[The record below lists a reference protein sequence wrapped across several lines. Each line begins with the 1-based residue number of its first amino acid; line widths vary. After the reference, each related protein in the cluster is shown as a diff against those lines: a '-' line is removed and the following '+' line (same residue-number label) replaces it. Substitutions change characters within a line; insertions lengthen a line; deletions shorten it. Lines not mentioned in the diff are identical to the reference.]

1 MKKPKKFFRKAA
13 AICLAVCMVFTMLPA
28 AFADEIAWDQLSP
41 EEALMLQAQM
51 EEAERIRKEKEKKRL
66 EELAAQAAA
75 AAAAEQAAAEEAAR
89 LAAEEAARLAAEEAA
104 RKAAEEQASAPAVE
118 APAVE
123 EPAVE
128 EPDAEEPDTEES
140 AAEEPA
146 AKEPAAEEP
155 AAEEPAAEEPAVK
168 EPAVDEP
175 DAEEPDA
182 EESAAEESAAEEPA
196 AEEPAVEE
204 PAVEEPAVEE
214 PDAEEPAAEE
224 PDAEES
230 AVEEPA
236 AEEPAVEEPAV
247 EEPAVEEPAVEEPA
261 VEESAVEEPAVMLA
275 AAASVAVVEG
285 EEEENTV
292 AETAEAGASAPVV
305 HAPPTA
311 SGNIWKAAGQFFKT
325 VKEAIDAI
333 FTADPA
339 ATEAKVELTED
350 YEGSDGIEVDV
361 DEGKNVVIDLC
372 KKTFKV
378 ISGIAAKLTGKGSVT
393 VENGTIAS
401 EADAAVV
408 ETDVA
413 DLDIKN
419 VNLIGSGSASPVL
432 DINGGDVDVTGRTT
446 IDSGKSGNTA
456 IDISGASDVD
466 VDTTGVVLGK
476 VSASGAEVAA
486 DLHNGFYNGEISADA
501 DAKLAVDGG
510 NYTTNVG
517 KYVDEKTNYAEI
529 SNPAGKIYSAG
540 KNIPWSALGSSM
552 FAPTFVNMLKSGGA
566 IALPGNIAVGNS
578 TGKLIFINGRAVL
591 NGQSI
596 FIPGCR
602 YMCSTVSIVDGANS
616 VWYKGSEDGLTF
628 EVSAAVSYVA
638 IDNAKADAVIDG
650 VYAEL
655 EADTLEALSAGSH
668 SVRFVLK
675 NGSVVVTSIKV
686 APDEKIEWT
695 KGSEN
700 GLQYEMSGK
709 IKKVLIDHVKVS
721 AETDGKNA
729 VISASILQDLKT
741 GKHTVEFVLENTAH
755 VVTSITVK

>member
-123 EPAVE
+123 E
-128 EPDAEEPDTEES
+128 
-140 AAEEPA
+140 
-146 AKEPAAEEP
+146 
-155 AAEEPAAEEPAVK
+155 
-168 EPAVDEP
+168 
-175 DAEEPDA
+175 
-182 EESAAEESAAEEPA
+182 SAAEESAAEEPA
-196 AEEPAVEE
+196 AEEPAAEEPDAEE
-204 PAVEEPAVEE
+204 PAAEEPAAEEPAVEE
-214 PDAEEPAAEE
+214 PDAEEPA
-224 PDAEES
+224 
-230 AVEEPA
+230 
-236 AEEPAVEEPAV
+236 
-247 EEPAVEEPAVEEPA
+247 VEEPA
-261 VEESAVEEPAVMLA
+261 VEESDAEEPAAEEPAVMLA

-285 EEEENTV
+285 DEEENTV

-305 HAPPTA
+305 QAPPAA

-333 FTADPA
+333 FNADPA

-709 IKKVLIDHVKVS
+709 IKKVLIDHVKVN

-729 VISASILQDLKT
+729 VIPASILQDLKT

>member
-1 MKKPKKFFRKAA
+1 
-13 AICLAVCMVFTMLPA
+13 
-28 AFADEIAWDQLSP
+28 
-41 EEALMLQAQM
+41 MLQAQM

-118 APAVE
+118 SPAVK
-123 EPAVE
+123 EP
-128 EPDAEEPDTEES
+128 

-146 AKEPAAEEP
+146 TEEPDAEEP
-155 AAEEPAAEEPAVK
+155 AAEEPAAEEPVAEEPAVK
-168 EPAVDEP
+168 EPAVEEPAAEEPAAEESAVEEPAVEEPAAEEP

-182 EESAAEESAAEEPA
+182 EEPA
-196 AEEPAVEE
+196 AEEPATEE

-224 PDAEES
+224 PAAEEPDAEEP
-230 AVEEPA
+230 AVDEPAAEEPAAEEPDAEEPAVDEPDAEEPA
-236 AEEPAVEEPAV
+236 AEEPAA
-247 EEPAVEEPAVEEPA
+247 
-261 VEESAVEEPAVMLA
+261 EEPAVMLA

-285 EEEENTV
+285 DEEENTV

-305 HAPPTA
+305 QAPPAA

-333 FTADPA
+333 FNADPA

-393 VENGTIAS
+393 VENGTVAS

-729 VISASILQDLKT
+729 VIPASILQDLKT

>member
-1 MKKPKKFFRKAA
+1 MLFPLWRDDFNLSETGLDNGCHHIAGMDDFAQLGE
-13 AICLAVCMVFTMLPA
+13 LAGDFQHAFYAHSAGEGYFIVNHLLLKLIVLHIEVNHCPALVIDSLPA
-28 AFADEIAWDQLSP
+28 IACIGQHRGNDFYDGILVLQRRKFVRSEDELVELFPFDFQLPGS
-41 EEALMLQAQM
+41 
-51 EEAERIRKEKEKKRL
+51 
-66 EELAAQAAA
+66 
-75 AAAAEQAAAEEAAR
+75 
-89 LAAEEAARLAAEEAA
+89 
-104 RKAAEEQASAPAVE
+104 
-118 APAVE
+118 
-123 EPAVE
+123 
-128 EPDAEEPDTEES
+128 
-140 AAEEPA
+140 
-146 AKEPAAEEP
+146 
-155 AAEEPAAEEPAVK
+155 
-168 EPAVDEP
+168 
-175 DAEEPDA
+175 
-182 EESAAEESAAEEPA
+182 
-196 AEEPAVEE
+196 
-204 PAVEEPAVEE
+204 
-214 PDAEEPAAEE
+214 
-224 PDAEES
+224 
-230 AVEEPA
+230 
-236 AEEPAVEEPAV
+236 
-247 EEPAVEEPAVEEPA
+247 
-261 VEESAVEEPAVMLA
+261 
-275 AAASVAVVEG
+275 ASVAVVEG
-285 EEEENTV
+285 EEENTV

-305 HAPPTA
+305 QAPPAA

-333 FTADPA
+333 FNADPA

-393 VENGTIAS
+393 VENGTVAS

-476 VSASGAEVAA
+476 VSASGAGVAA

-602 YMCSTVSIVDGANS
+602 YMCSPVSIVDGANS

-628 EVSAAVSYVA
+628 ELSAAVSYVA

-729 VISASILQDLKT
+729 VIPASILQDLKT

>member
-1 MKKPKKFFRKAA
+1 
-13 AICLAVCMVFTMLPA
+13 
-28 AFADEIAWDQLSP
+28 
-41 EEALMLQAQM
+41 MLQAQM

-89 LAAEEAARLAAEEAA
+89 LAAEEAAR
-104 RKAAEEQASAPAVE
+104 KAAEEQASAPVAETPAVE
-118 APAVE
+118 EPVAETPVVEEPAAEEPTVEEPTVEEPTVEEPAAEEPTVEEPAAEEPTVEEPTVE

-128 EPDAEEPDTEES
+128 EPTVEEPT
-140 AAEEPA
+140 AEEPA
-146 AKEPAAEEP
+146 AEKPTVEESTVEEPAAEKPTVEEPAAEEP
-155 AAEEPAAEEPAVK
+155 AAEEPAAEKPTV
-168 EPAVDEP
+168 
-175 DAEEPDA
+175 EEPT
-182 EESAAEESAAEEPA
+182 
-196 AEEPAVEE
+196 VEE
-204 PAVEEPAVEE
+204 PAVEEPTVEE
-214 PDAEEPAAEE
+214 PTAEEPAAEK
-224 PDAEES
+224 PT
-230 AVEEPA
+230 VEEPA
-236 AEEPAVEEPAV
+236 AEEPT
-247 EEPAVEEPAVEEPA
+247 
-261 VEESAVEEPAVMLA
+261 VMLTA
-275 AAASVAVVEG
+275 DTSVAVVEDAEG
-285 EEEENTV
+285 ENTV
-292 AETAEAGASAPVV
+292 AETTEAGASVPVV
-305 HAPPTA
+305 QTPPAA

-333 FTADPA
+333 FSADPA

-350 YEGSDGIEVDV
+350 YEGSEGIEVDV

-401 EADAAVV
+401 EADAAVI

-413 DLDIKN
+413 DLDVKN

-446 IDSGKSGNTA
+446 INSGKSGNTA

-466 VDTTGVVLGK
+466 VDTTGIVLGK
-476 VSASGAEVAA
+476 VSASGGEVAA

-501 DAKLAVDGG
+501 GAKLAVDGG

-529 SNPAGKIYSAG
+529 SNPTGKIYSAG

-578 TGKLIFINGRAVL
+578 TGKLIFINGRAVI

-602 YMCSTVSIVDGANS
+602 YMCRTVSIVDGANS

-628 EVSAAVSYVA
+628 EVSAAVSYVT
-638 IDNAKADAVIDG
+638 IDNVKADAVIDG
-650 VYAEL
+650 VYAEF
-655 EADTLEALSAGSH
+655 EADTLEVLSAGSH

-675 NGSVVVTSIKV
+675 DGSVVVTNIKV

-729 VISASILQDLKT
+729 VIPASILQDLKT

>member
-1 MKKPKKFFRKAA
+1 
-13 AICLAVCMVFTMLPA
+13 
-28 AFADEIAWDQLSP
+28 
-41 EEALMLQAQM
+41 MLQAQM

-123 EPAVE
+123 EPAFK
-128 EPDAEEPDTEES
+128 EP

-146 AKEPAAEEP
+146 AEEPAVDEPDAKEPAAEEP
-155 AAEEPAAEEPAVK
+155 AAEEPAAEEPA
-168 EPAVDEP
+168 A
-175 DAEEPDA
+175 
-182 EESAAEESAAEEPA
+182 
-196 AEEPAVEE
+196 
-204 PAVEEPAVEE
+204 EE

-224 PDAEES
+224 PDAEEP
-230 AVEEPA
+230 AVKEPAVDEPAAEESA

-247 EEPAVEEPAVEEPA
+247 EESDA
-261 VEESAVEEPAVMLA
+261 EEPAVMLA

-285 EEEENTV
+285 EEENTV

-333 FTADPA
+333 FNADPA

-729 VISASILQDLKT
+729 VIPASILQDLKT

>member
-1 MKKPKKFFRKAA
+1 
-13 AICLAVCMVFTMLPA
+13 
-28 AFADEIAWDQLSP
+28 
-41 EEALMLQAQM
+41 MLQAQM

-118 APAVE
+118 APAVD
-123 EPAVE
+123 
-128 EPDAEEPDTEES
+128 EPD
-140 AAEEPA
+140 
-146 AKEPAAEEP
+146 AEEP
-155 AAEEPAAEEPAVK
+155 AAEEPDAE

-175 DAEEPDA
+175 DAEEP
-182 EESAAEESAAEEPA
+182 AAEESDAEKPAAEEPDAEEPA

-224 PDAEES
+224 PDAEEP
-230 AVEEPA
+230 AAEEPDAGEPAAEEPDAEEPAAEEPDAEEPAAEEPA
-236 AEEPAVEEPAV
+236 AEEPAVEE
-247 EEPAVEEPAVEEPA
+247 
-261 VEESAVEEPAVMLA
+261 SAAEEPAVMLA

-285 EEEENTV
+285 EEENSV
-292 AETAEAGASAPVV
+292 AETGASAPVV
-305 HAPPTA
+305 HAPPAA

-333 FTADPA
+333 FNADPA

-408 ETDVA
+408 ETNVA

-501 DAKLAVDGG
+501 GAKLAVDGG

-729 VISASILQDLKT
+729 VIPASILQDLKT

>member
-1 MKKPKKFFRKAA
+1 
-13 AICLAVCMVFTMLPA
+13 
-28 AFADEIAWDQLSP
+28 
-41 EEALMLQAQM
+41 MLQAQM

-123 EPAVE
+123 EPAVK
-128 EPDAEEPDTEES
+128 EPAAEEPD
-140 AAEEPA
+140 
-146 AKEPAAEEP
+146 AEEP

-168 EPAVDEP
+168 EPA
-175 DAEEPDA
+175 AEEP
-182 EESAAEESAAEEPA
+182 AAEEPAAEEPAAEEPA

-204 PAVEEPAVEE
+204 PDAEEPAVKEPAVDEPDAEEPAVEEPAAEEPAADEPAAEEPSVEEPSVEEPAAEEPAVKEPAVEEPATEE
-214 PDAEEPAAEE
+214 PDAEEPAAE
-224 PDAEES
+224 D
-230 AVEEPA
+230 PA

-247 EEPAVEEPAVEEPA
+247 EE
-261 VEESAVEEPAVMLA
+261 SAAEEPAVMLA

-285 EEEENTV
+285 DEEENTV

-305 HAPPTA
+305 HAPPAA

-333 FTADPA
+333 FNADPA

-695 KGSEN
+695 KGSET

-729 VISASILQDLKT
+729 VIPASILQDLIT

>member
-1 MKKPKKFFRKAA
+1 
-13 AICLAVCMVFTMLPA
+13 
-28 AFADEIAWDQLSP
+28 
-41 EEALMLQAQM
+41 MLQAQM

-123 EPAVE
+123 EPA
-128 EPDAEEPDTEES
+128 T
-140 AAEEPA
+140 
-146 AKEPAAEEP
+146 EEP
-155 AAEEPAAEEPAVK
+155 AAEEPAAEEPAT
-168 EPAVDEP
+168 
-175 DAEEPDA
+175 
-182 EESAAEESAAEEPA
+182 
-196 AEEPAVEE
+196 EE

-214 PDAEEPAAEE
+214 PDAEEPDAEEPAVEEPAVEEPDVEEPAVEEPAVEEPAAEEPAVEE

-236 AEEPAVEEPAV
+236 AEEPDA
-247 EEPAVEEPAVEEPA
+247 EEPA

-305 HAPPTA
+305 HALPTA
-311 SGNIWKAAGQFFKT
+311 TGNIWKAAGQFFKT

-476 VSASGAEVAA
+476 VSASGAGVAA

-501 DAKLAVDGG
+501 GAKLAVDGG

-729 VISASILQDLKT
+729 VIPASILQDLKT
-741 GKHTVEFVLENTAH
+741 GKHAVEFVLENTAH

>member
-1 MKKPKKFFRKAA
+1 
-13 AICLAVCMVFTMLPA
+13 
-28 AFADEIAWDQLSP
+28 
-41 EEALMLQAQM
+41 MLQAQM

-123 EPAVE
+123 EPA
-128 EPDAEEPDTEES
+128 AEEPAAEEPG
-140 AAEEPA
+140 AEEPAVEEPA

-155 AAEEPAAEEPAVK
+155 AAEEP
-168 EPAVDEP
+168 
-175 DAEEPDA
+175 DA
-182 EESAAEESAAEEPA
+182 EESATEEPDTEEPA
-196 AEEPAVEE
+196 A
-204 PAVEEPAVEE
+204 EE

-230 AVEEPA
+230 AVEEPD
-236 AEEPAVEEPAV
+236 AEEPAVEEPAAEEPDA
-247 EEPAVEEPAVEEPA
+247 EEPAAEEPDAEEPAAEEPDA
-261 VEESAVEEPAVMLA
+261 GEPAAEEPDAGEPAAEEPDAEEPAVMLA

-285 EEEENTV
+285 DEEENTV

-305 HAPPTA
+305 QAPPAA
-311 SGNIWKAAGQFFKT
+311 SSNIWKAAGQFFKT

-333 FTADPA
+333 FNADPA

-501 DAKLAVDGG
+501 GAKLAVDGG

-628 EVSAAVSYVA
+628 EVSAAISYVA

-729 VISASILQDLKT
+729 VIPASILQDLKT

>member
-1 MKKPKKFFRKAA
+1 
-13 AICLAVCMVFTMLPA
+13 
-28 AFADEIAWDQLSP
+28 
-41 EEALMLQAQM
+41 MLQAQM

-75 AAAAEQAAAEEAAR
+75 AAAAEQAAAEEAAL

-123 EPAVE
+123 EPAV
-128 EPDAEEPDTEES
+128 
-140 AAEEPA
+140 
-146 AKEPAAEEP
+146 KEPAV
-155 AAEEPAAEEPAVK
+155 EEPAVK
-168 EPAVDEP
+168 EPAVDEPAAEEP

-182 EESAAEESAAEEPA
+182 EESAAEEPAVEEPDAEEPAVEEPGAEEPDAEESAAEEPAVEEPDAEEPDAEEPAAEEPA
-196 AEEPAVEE
+196 AEEPDAEE
-204 PAVEEPAVEE
+204 PAAEELAAEE

-224 PDAEES
+224 PDAEEP
-230 AVEEPA
+230 AAEEPAAEEPDAEEPAAEEPDAEEPDAEEPDAGEPA
-236 AEEPAVEEPAV
+236 AEEPAVEE
-247 EEPAVEEPAVEEPA
+247 
-261 VEESAVEEPAVMLA
+261 SAAEEPAVMLA

-285 EEEENTV
+285 EEENTV

-305 HAPPTA
+305 HAPPAA

-333 FTADPA
+333 FNADPA

-729 VISASILQDLKT
+729 VIPASILQDLKT
-741 GKHTVEFVLENTAH
+741 GKHTVEFLLENTAH

>member
-1 MKKPKKFFRKAA
+1 
-13 AICLAVCMVFTMLPA
+13 
-28 AFADEIAWDQLSP
+28 
-41 EEALMLQAQM
+41 MLQAQM

-123 EPAVE
+123 EPA
-128 EPDAEEPDTEES
+128 
-140 AAEEPA
+140 
-146 AKEPAAEEP
+146 AEEP
-155 AAEEPAAEEPAVK
+155 AAEEPAAEEPAVEEPAAK
-168 EPAVDEP
+168 EPAAD
-175 DAEEPDA
+175 
-182 EESAAEESAAEEPA
+182 EPA

-204 PAVEEPAVEE
+204 PAVEEPDAEE
-214 PDAEEPAAEE
+214 PDAEEPEAEEPDAEEPDAEEPAAEEPAAEE

-236 AEEPAVEEPAV
+236 VEEPAAEEPDAEEPAVEEPDAGEPAAEEPDAGEPAAEEPDAEEPAAEEPAA
-247 EEPAVEEPAVEEPA
+247 EEPAVEEPDAGEP
-261 VEESAVEEPAVMLA
+261 AVEEPAVMLA

-285 EEEENTV
+285 DEEENTV

-305 HAPPTA
+305 QAPPAA

-325 VKEAIDAI
+325 VKEAINAI

-408 ETDVA
+408 ETNVA

-650 VYAEL
+650 MYAEL

-686 APDEKIEWT
+686 APDVKIEWT

-729 VISASILQDLKT
+729 VIPASILQDLKT
-741 GKHTVEFVLENTAH
+741 GKHAVEFVLENTAH

>member
-1 MKKPKKFFRKAA
+1 
-13 AICLAVCMVFTMLPA
+13 
-28 AFADEIAWDQLSP
+28 
-41 EEALMLQAQM
+41 MLQAQM

-123 EPAVE
+123 EPAA
-128 EPDAEEPDTEES
+128 D
-140 AAEEPA
+140 
-146 AKEPAAEEP
+146 EPAAEEP
-155 AAEEPAAEEPAVK
+155 AAEEPG
-168 EPAVDEP
+168 
-175 DAEEPDA
+175 AEEPDA
-182 EESAAEESAAEEPA
+182 EES
-196 AEEPAVEE
+196 
-204 PAVEEPAVEE
+204 
-214 PDAEEPAAEE
+214 
-224 PDAEES
+224 
-230 AVEEPA
+230 A

-261 VEESAVEEPAVMLA
+261 AEEPAVEEPAVEEPDAEESAVEEPAVMLA

-285 EEEENTV
+285 DEEENTV
-292 AETAEAGASAPVV
+292 AETAESGASAPVV
-305 HAPPTA
+305 QAPPAA

-325 VKEAIDAI
+325 VKEAINAI

-361 DEGKNVVIDLC
+361 DEGKNVVINLC

-729 VISASILQDLKT
+729 VIPASILQDLKT

>member
-1 MKKPKKFFRKAA
+1 
-13 AICLAVCMVFTMLPA
+13 
-28 AFADEIAWDQLSP
+28 
-41 EEALMLQAQM
+41 MLQAQM

-118 APAVE
+118 APAV
-123 EPAVE
+123 
-128 EPDAEEPDTEES
+128 D
-140 AAEEPA
+140 
-146 AKEPAAEEP
+146 
-155 AAEEPAAEEPAVK
+155 EPAVK

-175 DAEEPDA
+175 DAEEPAAEEPDA
-182 EESAAEESAAEEPA
+182 EEPAVDEPDAEEPAAEESDAEKPAAEEPDAEEPA
-196 AEEPAVEE
+196 AEEPDAEEPAAEE

-224 PDAEES
+224 PDAEEP
-230 AVEEPA
+230 AAEEPDAEEPAAEEPDAEEPAAEEPDAGEPAAEEPAAEEPAAEEPA
-236 AEEPAVEEPAV
+236 AEEPAVEE
-247 EEPAVEEPAVEEPA
+247 
-261 VEESAVEEPAVMLA
+261 SAAEEPAVMLA

-285 EEEENTV
+285 EEENTV
-292 AETAEAGASAPVV
+292 AETAEASASAPVV
-305 HAPPTA
+305 HAPPAA

-333 FTADPA
+333 FNADPA

-393 VENGTIAS
+393 VANGTIAS

-729 VISASILQDLKT
+729 VIPASILQDLKT

-755 VVTSITVK
+755 VVTSIAVK